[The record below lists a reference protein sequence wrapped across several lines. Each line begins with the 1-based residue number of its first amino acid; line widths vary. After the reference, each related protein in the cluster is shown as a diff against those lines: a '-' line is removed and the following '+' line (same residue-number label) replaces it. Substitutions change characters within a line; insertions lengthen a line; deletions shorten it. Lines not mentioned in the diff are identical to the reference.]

1 LAEQRVPVAG
11 LAGGSLAEATPDGW
25 RATRG
30 ANGVLVQAPEDKDP
44 RLSFTIDESE
54 ELRAWGF
61 SPDGLAV
68 LAAASPGLTIVRRH
82 HLD

>member
-1 LAEQRVPVAG
+1 LAGQRVPVAWLG
-11 LAGGSLAEATPDGW
+11 GGSLAEATADGW

-44 RLSFTIDESE
+44 RLSFTIEEPE

-61 SPDGLAV
+61 SPDGLTV
-68 LAAASPGLTIVRRH
+68 LAGASPGLTIFRRH